1 MMNPIRSYLNE
12 RREDLWPGGSPLE
25 GAIVA
30 GADRD
35 PGAKVTYIFF
45 DRDGDPSAVAKVA
58 RRPSGEAAL
67 VAEDA
72 VLRELWALGFR
83 TVIDYAPRPLALE
96 RIGDRLV
103 LVVSVVAGQPMRT
116 RYYTPGHVTDP
127 QAVADDFAVAA
138 SWLRR
143 FHHETRRSVMALD
156 DEGFDRWIGSVFG
169 RYRRSI
175 GWSEAEESLF
185 GTLRH
190 RAADLRG
197 CPIPVA
203 AVHGDY
209 AIGNLLLEG
218 SRLTGVIDWEFGGLG
233 ELPFRDVY
241 KFPTSYGL
249 YLDGAQ
255 PAHRGGIPGHEGR
268 EGIGERWRRSGA
280 WANAAGFAH
289 AYFGRGWFP
298 DQVRRFVLEHLD
310 DLGIPRAANALFFPV
325 FLAEQAMAL
334 DDPTFR
340 AGYRSLLLATAEE
353 APRSWLWQSEVS
365 A

>member
-1 MMNPIRSYLNE
+1 MMDAIRSFLNE
-12 RREDLWPGGSPLE
+12 RRGELWPGRPPLE

-35 PGAKVTYIFF
+35 PGAKVTFIYF
-45 DRDGDPSAVAKVA
+45 DGDGDPTAVAKVA
-58 RRPSGEAAL
+58 RRASGEAAL
-67 VAEDA
+67 MAEDT
-72 VLRELWALGFR
+72 VLRELWALGSR
-83 TVIDYAPRPLALE
+83 TVTESVPRPLALD

-103 LVVSVVAGQPMRT
+103 LVVSFLAGQPMRT
-116 RYYTPGHVTDP
+116 RYYAPGHVSDP
-127 QAVADDFAVAA
+127 RAVADDFAVAA

-143 FHHETRRSVMALD
+143 FHHETGRGAVALD
-156 DEGFDRWIGSVFG
+156 DEAFDRWVGSVFE
-169 RYRRSI
+169 RYRRTI
-175 GWSEAEESLF
+175 GWSEPEESLF
-185 GTLRH
+185 EALR
-190 RAADLRG
+190 REAGDLRG
-197 CPIPVA
+197 CPIPLS

-218 SRLTGVIDWEFGGLG
+218 RRLTGVIDWELGGVA
-233 ELPFRDVY
+233 EPPFRDVY

-249 YLDGAQ
+249 YLDRAQ
-255 PAHRGGIPGHEGR
+255 PPRRGRNPGHAGR
-268 EGIGERWRRSGA
+268 QEMGERWSRSGA

-298 DQVRRFVLEHLD
+298 DQVRRFVLGHLD

-353 APRSWLWQSEVS
+353 APRSWLWQSEVP